1 MYSRASKK
9 GLRGGEATPYHDQT
23 VSNWSQLRRLVV
35 FVCLGALLLAAVA
48 PTSSGFLIAILVPL
62 ALLAIVD
69 PHVGR
74 RSVVETPT
82 APGLV
87 FLSLVTGR
95 APPIL

>member
-1 MYSRASKK
+1 
-9 GLRGGEATPYHDQT
+9 
-23 VSNWSQLRRLVV
+23 VSNWSQVRQLVV
-35 FVCLGALLLAAVA
+35 FVCIGAVLLAAVA
-48 PTSSGFLIAILVPL
+48 PTSSGFLFAILVPL

-69 PHVGR
+69 PHVER

-95 APPIL
+95 APPVL